1 MLMSAERPQ
10 RYLDASALVKLIV
23 REPESEALERWLRQS
38 GGDVVSCALVR
49 TEVVR
54 AASPRGAEAVLRA
67 RRLLDRLDLIIL
79 DDELLDLAGEL
90 VGPLRSL
97 DAVHVAAALELG
109 DELEA
114 FVTFDRQ
121 MTRAAESLGLPV
133 VAPA

>member
-1 MLMSAERPQ
+1 MSAERQ
-10 RYLDASALVKLIV
+10 RYLDASAIVKLIV

>member
-1 MLMSAERPQ
+1 MSAERPQ

>member
-1 MLMSAERPQ
+1 MSAERPQ
-10 RYLDASALVKLIV
+10 RYLDASAIVKLVV
-23 REPESEALERWLRQS
+23 REPESEALERWLGD
-38 GGDVVSCALVR
+38 GGQEVISCALVR

-67 RRLLDRLDLIIL
+67 RRLLDRLDLIVI

-109 DELEA
+109 EELEA
-114 FVTFDRQ
+114 FVTYDRQ

-133 VAPA
+133 VAPV